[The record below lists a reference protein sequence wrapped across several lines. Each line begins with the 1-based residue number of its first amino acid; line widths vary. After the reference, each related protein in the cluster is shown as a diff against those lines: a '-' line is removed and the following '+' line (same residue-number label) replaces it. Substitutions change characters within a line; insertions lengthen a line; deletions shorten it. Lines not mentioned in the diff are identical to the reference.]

1 MFKAL
6 VWFVLVAKC
15 HKNCKKKFI
24 KRKKNLLDWD
34 GHKAHKIFFYLKC
47 ETDKILSEA
56 YSCVA
61 ENDQPVKVCGLFN
74 EVKLCKPPSSLTSQL
89 DGLRDLQWLA

>member
-1 MFKAL
+1 M
-6 VWFVLVAKC
+6 
-15 HKNCKKKFI
+15 
-24 KRKKNLLDWD
+24 
-34 GHKAHKIFFYLKC
+34 
-47 ETDKILSEA
+47 LSEA